1 MAFEADQRNK
11 AAIEAAAKAEDD
23 EIEAN
28 AKAASDASLGLTK
41 TSLAKALIKAPTG

>member
-28 AKAASDASLGLTK
+28 AKAASDASLAK
-41 TSLAKALIKAPTG
+41 TSLAKALIKGASTG